1 MPTINVAQGYYCIR
15 FGPTTRDTNDID
27 KNTFEIMIRDN
38 EQIREYDKFQKN
50 QGEIREFHKFDNISG
65 ENQGT

>member
-1 MPTINVAQGYYCIR
+1 
-15 FGPTTRDTNDID
+15 
-27 KNTFEIMIRDN
+27 MIRDN

-65 ENQGT
+65 ENQGTWIYLPIYLIFKIIVNML